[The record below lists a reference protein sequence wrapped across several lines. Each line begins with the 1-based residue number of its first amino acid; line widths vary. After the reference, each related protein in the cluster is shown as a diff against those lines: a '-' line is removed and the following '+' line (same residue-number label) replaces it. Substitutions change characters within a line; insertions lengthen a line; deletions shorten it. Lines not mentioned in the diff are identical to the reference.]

1 MRAVRTRFGAVIGA
15 LVVCVLVL
23 SGCAAGK
30 KAPTSEET
38 PAIDGTNASIGSL
51 LLREVAIAA
60 PTDGPSY
67 AQGAN
72 ANLQLV
78 IVNNGTTADSLTGV
92 TTSAAGSVSVAPM
105 SASASASPSA
115 SDSSPTSSASAS
127 SSSSAPSSPTSCAFS
142 SAPASSAPPAPA
154 NLPAQLCPGSSV
166 SFGVGAGPNVLVLNG
181 LTAQLFPAAVVAIT
195 FQFQNA
201 GSVTVQV
208 PVQLT
213 QNASPGGQIV
223 TAGLS
228 SGSSATE

>member
-1 MRAVRTRFGAVIGA
+1 MRALRTRLGAVIGT

-38 PAIDGTNASIGSL
+38 PAIDGTNASVGSL

-60 PTDGPSY
+60 PTSGPSY
-67 AQGAN
+67 AKGDN

-78 IVNNGTTADSLTGV
+78 IVNNGNTADSLTGV
-92 TTSAAGSVSVAPM
+92 TTSAAGSVSVAAM
-105 SASASASPSA
+105 QASGSP
-115 SDSSPTSSASAS
+115 SDSSSPSSSASSSDSSS
-127 SSSSAPSSPTSCAFS
+127 SSSSASSGGAGTFS
-142 SAPASSAPPAPA
+142 PVELGA
-154 NLPAQLCPGSSV
+154 NSSV
-166 SFGVGAGPNVLVLNG
+166 SFGVGAGPNVLVLDG

-213 QNASPGGQIV
+213 QGTGSPGQVV
-223 TAGLS
+223 TAGLTPET
-228 SGSSATE
+228 SASE